1 MNTGIVR
8 GYDPNFLRHSQ
19 YRRIIY
25 LEQFLLTLSWSME
38 RTALVVHTLNDS
50 DEDTIGLIDF
60 AVIRIIWEASLVL
73 GGWLVGTFVVWCGF
87 MPMVMLKNCARL
99 ALLCTPILFYSHIMQ
114 LSPRDIVAVYTLF
127 YFVDGG
133 IRNMRNVILT
143 QCSPQREMMSTI
155 GVNLAFR
162 SMAIMC
168 GSGISMLLFRLLDD
182 AILTI
187 HLSAAVAYTMSMLA
201 LQMLGDS
208 ECAPPV
214 IPVTETKSIYNP
226 VSPKTAPL
234 YLLLVFMML
243 PITYS
248 VLSFYEIWA
257 ISEYD
262 VDNAV
267 LDSSK
272 LGINLLTM
280 GISLLCAAATIL
292 WPFRRW
298 IIVGSLVLAIV
309 ATGCIAH
316 ISLEQYQFF
325 ACITVL
331 MVCVLVA
338 RLINSAMFFDYL
350 PSDSRSLTKWAS
362 VSLLSTLL
370 TRCSELGMGSLIDL
384 HGYSF
389 ALTVTMVLG
398 GLITVVCVWVA
409 QVLHIDMLPKPITVQ
424 EITDTQTQI

>member
-8 GYDPNFLRHSQ
+8 GYDPNFWRNSQ
-19 YRRIIY
+19 YRRLIY
-25 LEQFLLTLSWSME
+25 LEQFLLTLSWSLE
-38 RTALVVHTLNDS
+38 RTALVVHTLNDT
-50 DEDTIGLIDF
+50 DNDAIGLVDF
-60 AVIRIIWEASLVL
+60 AIIRIIWEASLVL
-73 GGWLVGTFVVWCGF
+73 GGWLVGSFVVWCQF
-87 MPMVMLKNCARL
+87 TPMAMLKNCARL
-99 ALLCTPILFYSHIMQ
+99 ALVCTPLLFYSHVMQ
-114 LSPRDIVAVYTLF
+114 LAPRSIVAVYTLF

-143 QCSPQREMMSTI
+143 QCSPQREMMRTI
-155 GVNLAFR
+155 GINLAFR

-168 GSGISMLLFRLLDD
+168 GSCVSMLLFRLLDD

-187 HLSAAVAYTMSMLA
+187 HLVAAVAYTLSVFT

-226 VSPKTAPL
+226 VRPDTAPV
-234 YLLLVFMML
+234 YLLLVFMLL

-262 VDNAV
+262 VSNAT

-272 LGINLLTM
+272 LGMSLFSMIL
-280 GISLLCAAATIL
+280 SLLCATTTSL

-298 IIVGSLVLAIV
+298 IIVGAQALAIV
-309 ATGCIAH
+309 AIGCIAY
-316 ISLEQYQFF
+316 IPLEQYQFF
-325 ACITVL
+325 VCITALV
-331 MVCVLVA
+331 VCVLVS

-350 PSDSRSLTKWAS
+350 PSDSQSLTKWAS
-362 VSLLSTLL
+362 VSMLATLL
-370 TRCSELGMGSLIDL
+370 TRFSELGMGALVNL
-384 HGYSF
+384 HGYSS
-389 ALTVTMVLG
+389 ALTVTMMLV
-398 GLITVVCVWVA
+398 GLIVIVCVWVA
-409 QVLHIDMLPKPITVQ
+409 QVLHTDMSPKPITIQ
-424 EITDTQTQI
+424 EVTVTGAQI